1 MHAWPSLS
9 WYTFSNKPRVFLFYE
24 VLHLVLKTYT
34 FAQFLGEVHFTL
46 KAAASFHSVPGLWLY
61 MIFLSCFSQERIRYQ
76 CLGALISQDTARAY
90 RWFFYRPFVW
100 LEVSLSVSAGGVHSA
115 KAWKTSSWLF
125 LLPVLYRMPI
135 ILLGHAGFSDTY
147 HFTLGLR
154 SCSWRKC
161 PTLTSCYAFI
171 KCNQPK
177 TKILL
182 RVRTLKFSFTNVF
195 DDFFLLYQTLF
206 FWQTLLITYLIST
219 LSFDDKTYFIWEW

>member
-1 MHAWPSLS
+1 
-9 WYTFSNKPRVFLFYE
+9 
-24 VLHLVLKTYT
+24 
-34 FAQFLGEVHFTL
+34 
-46 KAAASFHSVPGLWLY
+46 

-76 CLGALISQDTARAY
+76 CLGVLISQDTARAY
-90 RWFFYRPFVW
+90 RWFFYRPFIW

-125 LLPVLYRMPI
+125 LLPILYRMPI
-135 ILLGHAGFSDTY
+135 ILLGHAGILDTY

-161 PTLTSCYAFI
+161 PTLTSCYAFV

-177 TKILL
+177 TKILP

-195 DDFFLLYQTLF
+195 DDISFAISNPILLADTANHLSNIYSLLWWQNLLYLRVVGSLLKKIYLLQTSLKLEINMKHCSVQ
-206 FWQTLLITYLIST
+206 WNVSG
-219 LSFDDKTYFIWEW
+219 SC